1 MKIVAGGRLPA
12 KRVIEDLTSLGVTHE
27 HERSARALLVESVH
41 CADDGRHALLDGVRI
56 ADTSTRRLASTCGI
70 ANRLR
75 GRAGVGLCD
84 QVDNGA
90 RRAKSRRHSCLAGT
104 KDVDARA
111 GLALLDLGNRV
122 ARGEECLGC
131 CEDEG
136 VGLHCNESGIEK
148 RVERVDK
155 MLEDGVF
162 RWYV

>member
-1 MKIVAGGRLPA
+1 MIGGCLPA
-12 KRVIEDLTSLGVTHE
+12 QCVIEDLASLRVTNE

-41 CADDGRHALLDGVRI
+41 CGDDGIHALLDGVRI

-75 GRAGVGLCD
+75 GRARVGPCD

-90 RRAKSRRHSCLAGT
+90 RRAKARRHSCLAGT

-111 GLALLDLGNRV
+111 GLALLDLGDGV
-122 ARGEECLGC
+122 SGGEKCLGC

-148 RVERVDK
+148 RVERADK
-155 MLEDGVF
+155 VLEDRVF
-162 RWYV
+162 RRCV